1 MKITHLRLR
10 ELTGTIEH
18 EEPFWEERL
27 QRPID
32 IYPQHK
38 ARTAAEGYWMPRPL
52 GNGRSR
58 VVSVFLQV
66 ETDEGVSGIAGPIS
80 HDVAFII
87 DQQFRPL
94 LAGVNP
100 LATELVWDQM
110 YREAVHGR
118 KGPTM
123 LAISAIDCALW
134 DLKGRWLQQPVCVLL
149 GGPVREAVPAYAS
162 MLGYAIEPERAA
174 ARTKAFV
181 GQGFRALKWFPRG
194 DPSDGPDGL
203 RRNID
208 LMAALREAAG
218 PDVDIM
224 LDAWMSWDVP
234 YTVRMSEL
242 LLEYRP
248 YWIEEPVMPDKIEQY
263 AEIRERSLVRTAGGE
278 HEYTRWGIKQ
288 LLDVRAVDFVQAD
301 TYWAGGISELQKIIT
316 LGSVYDIP
324 VIPHGHST
332 PANAHLSAAAPILN
346 VPWIEY
352 LVKWNEIHQ
361 HFLMH
366 PIKPVNGV
374 ITVSDRPGLDMELD
388 SAKFE
393 SEKYLDFSDL

>member
-1 MKITHLRLR
+1 
-10 ELTGTIEH
+10 
-18 EEPFWEERL
+18 
-27 QRPID
+27 
-32 IYPQHK
+32 
-38 ARTAAEGYWMPRPL
+38 
-52 GNGRSR
+52 
-58 VVSVFLQV
+58 
-66 ETDEGVSGIAGPIS
+66 
-80 HDVAFII
+80 
-87 DQQFRPL
+87 
-94 LAGVNP
+94 
-100 LATELVWDQM
+100 
-110 YREAVHGR
+110 
-118 KGPTM
+118 
-123 LAISAIDCALW
+123 
-134 DLKGRWLQQPVCVLL
+134 
-149 GGPVREAVPAYAS
+149 
-162 MLGYAIEPERAA
+162 
-174 ARTKAFV
+174 
-181 GQGFRALKWFPRG
+181 
-194 DPSDGPDGL
+194 
-203 RRNID
+203 
-208 LMAALREAAG
+208 
-218 PDVDIM
+218 PDVEIM
-224 LDAWMSWDVP
+224 IDAWMSWDVP
-234 YTVRMSEL
+234 YTIRMSEL

-361 HFLMH
+361 HFLKN

-388 SAKFE
+388 PAKFE
-393 SEKYLDFSDL
+393 SERYLDFSDL